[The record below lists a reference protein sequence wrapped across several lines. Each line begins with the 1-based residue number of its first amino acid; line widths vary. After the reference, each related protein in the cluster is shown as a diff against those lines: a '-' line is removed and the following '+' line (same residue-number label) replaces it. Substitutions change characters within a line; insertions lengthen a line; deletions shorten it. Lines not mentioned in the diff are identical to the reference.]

1 MRTYKFILLLL
12 LFCLSVIVFFSQA
25 NFKKKP
31 VEKPELIYVYDPL
44 CGWCYGFSPVM
55 LKVKEKFGDSL
66 KISVISG
73 GMVTG
78 EREGPIGNIAPYIKH
93 AYKDVEEAS
102 GVKFG
107 DAFIKGTLEEGKTHF
122 SSTPPSVALTVFK
135 SFKEESSV
143 DFAHA
148 IQKMIYYEGK
158 DLNLVSSYT
167 DLLPPFAIDENEFK
181 KRFNDSTF
189 KSMTLQEYKFSNKL
203 GVTGFPTVFIKT
215 NGKLHV
221 ITRGFDSFEK
231 VEKNILHYLK

>member
-1 MRTYKFILLLL
+1 MRPYRYISF
-12 LFCLSVIVFFSQA
+12 LFCLSVIVVFSQTS
-25 NFKKKP
+25 FKKKP

-55 LKVKEKFGDSL
+55 MKVREKFGDSL

-78 EREGPIGNIAPYIKH
+78 EREGPVGNIAPFIKQ
-93 AYKDVEEAS
+93 AYKQVEAAS

-107 DAFIKGTLEEGKTHF
+107 DAFIHGVLEEGKTHF

-135 SFKEESSV
+135 SFNEEKSV
-143 DFAHA
+143 DFAHS

-158 DLNLVSSYT
+158 DLNLVTSYT
-167 DLLPPFAIDENEFK
+167 DLLQPYGIDQNEFK

-189 KSMTLQEYKFSNKL
+189 QSMTLQDYKFSNQL
-203 GVTGFPTVFIKT
+203 GVTGFPTVFIKI

-231 VEKNILHYLK
+231 VEKKILHFMK